1 MQVHVGAR
9 GQPGCHPLGADCYFD
24 KGSFSD
30 LALTKHLGLL
40 ATNQGTHLL
49 LPRTRFLFACF
60 VFSRDNGGL
69 SSGPPALKAS
79 ALLTELYLLYLELPA
94 PTQLLEL
101 HITVAT

>member
-1 MQVHVGAR
+1 MHVGAR

-24 KGSFSD
+24 MGSFSD

-49 LPRTRFLFACF
+49 VLF
-60 VFSRDNGGL
+60 SPRDNGGL

-79 ALLTELYLLYLELPA
+79 ALLMELYLLYLELPA
-94 PTQLLEL
+94 LTQLLEL